1 MQLEAAVEIQKAY
14 SKLTSGQ
21 VPFTKKNMCAILVPL
36 RDKYGLT
43 DRQVLAVARNELSL
57 EEIMLLSSCAL
68 EERKD
73 GDDNAGD

>member
-43 DRQVLAVARNELSL
+43 DRQVLAVAQPDSGGDEAAWISTSTAR
-57 EEIMLLSSCAL
+57 
-68 EERKD
+68 ERTE
-73 GDDNAGD
+73 GGP